1 MPKISLKGIVCVGA
15 NHQQAVDNFRN
26 TATGQGMMFFAS
38 QSGETYASQSG
49 ADIYKPDGS
58 QELLTERPDLVEKAN
73 FASTSSS
80 EDVRANY
87 TVCLDGCGA
96 HIVSESTANV
106 THCPSCSADLGEISD
121 ERIHEHLATVMDT
134 QSVSHDGLVA
144 VGATAEEA
152 QQNFVQALSS
162 ATSFVAESG
171 TSQFKAAMAVKFDP
185 YTGADV
191 TSVSQASD
199 EVVSALSSTIVGDS
213 QNVDVHMYSCSAAC
227 ENPFTVSSD
236 ENPVFCAHC
245 SAVLID
251 INPEEASLSSD
262 DEDGADIDILDD
274 EDEDLDVDDEDLD
287 EEESESSAHG
297 DEELDSLSADDLE
310 EDEEEDDEDMDEDEE
325 EEEDDLDDLDD
336 LGDDDFEDEDEDDS
350 EFLDDEEDLEEED
363 DLDDEEEDD
372 EDYDSESSADA
383 DEVEEDDDLL
393 IDDEDLDELEDS
405 DDDIDDSE
413 FESDSAAK
421 PVTRTFDSLSTAI
434 AAHTNL
440 NPALVSISRTTGGPV
455 PTVHMYYD
463 GMPIAAAT
471 FQTVS
476 NAVGEK
482 IARESF
488 ESANF
493 ERVVKASLS
502 DVGVVETC
510 SQMGFEPFKIEM
522 PVDRLLANEADSRIN
537 AATSDVQQTIS
548 SSVDAYQE
556 RFIAALSTSMLGVTK
571 GFWNGVTNPVVE
583 SLCRALQAAG
593 IKEPRGVV
601 ERAFFSH
608 SSDFLTVAL
617 SQANSLMHKSEV
629 AQNEIAE
636 AVSSSVGISR
646 ATVEDAPRQEAV
658 QPQEQPKPS
667 AAQRLA
673 IQRDEAPVQ
682 SQSSASVDSFA
693 AKAANVLRFQ

>member
-1 MPKISLKGIVCVGA
+1 MPKISIKGIVCVGE

-73 FASTSSS
+73 FASTSSN

-87 TVCLDGCGA
+87 TICLDGCGK

-121 ERIHEHLATVMDT
+121 ERITDHLATVMDT

-152 QQNFVQALSS
+152 QQNFVHALSS

-171 TSQFKAAMAVKFDP
+171 TSQFKAALAVKFDP

-199 EVVSALSSTIVGDS
+199 EVVAALSSAIVGKS
-213 QNVDVHMYSCSAAC
+213 KNVDVHMYSCSANC

-251 INPEEASLSSD
+251 IDPDAEQSLSGDD
-262 DEDGADIDILDD
+262 DEGADIDILDED
-274 EDEDLDVDDEDLD
+274 DEDLDVDDEDLD
-287 EEESESSAHG
+287 EEDSESGANG

-310 EDEEEDDEDMDEDEE
+310 DEEEDDEDLDEDEE

-363 DLDDEEEDD
+363 DLDDEEDD
-372 EDYDSESSADA
+372 EDFDSESSAD
-383 DEVEEDDDLL
+383 DEEEEDDDLL
-393 IDDEDLDELEDS
+393 IDDEDLDDIEGS

-421 PVTRTFDSLSTAI
+421 PVSRTFDSLSTAI

-440 NPALVSISRTTGGPV
+440 NPALVSISRTVAGSV

-463 GMPIAAAT
+463 GMPVAAAT
-471 FQTVS
+471 FQSVS
-476 NAVGEK
+476 NAVGEE
-482 IARESF
+482 IARQQF
-488 ESANF
+488 ESDNF
-493 ERVVKASLS
+493 VRAVKASLS

-522 PVDRLLANEADSRIN
+522 PVDLLLANEADSRID

-556 RFIAALSTSMLGVTK
+556 RFVAALSTAMLGVTK
-571 GFWNGVTNPVVE
+571 GFWNGVSNPVVE
-583 SLCRALQAAG
+583 SLCSAMQAAG
-593 IKEPRGVV
+593 VKDPRKII
-601 ERAFFSH
+601 ERAFFTH
-608 SSDFLTVAL
+608 GQDFLTVAL
-617 SQANSLMHKSEV
+617 SQANSLMNKSEV

-636 AVSSSVGISR
+636 AVSSSVGQSR
-646 ATVEDAPRQEAV
+646 VADEGAERQEPV
-658 QPQEQPKPS
+658 RQEQPKQT
-667 AAQRLA
+667 AVQRLA
-673 IQRDEAPVQ
+673 IQGEAAPVQ

-693 AKAANVLRFQ
+693 AKAASVLRF

>member
-1 MPKISLKGIVCVGA
+1 MPKISLKGIVCVGE

-26 TATGQGMMFFAS
+26 TATGQGIMFFAS

-58 QELLTERPDLVEKAN
+58 QELLTERPDLVEKAAY
-73 FASTSSS
+73 ASTSSN

-87 TVCLDGCGA
+87 TICLDGCGT

-121 ERIHEHLATVMDT
+121 ERITDHLATVMDT

-152 QQNFVQALSS
+152 QQNFVHALSS

-199 EVVSALSSTIVGDS
+199 EVVTALSSSIVGDS
-213 QNVDVHMYSCSAAC
+213 KNVEVHMYSCSANC

-245 SAVLID
+245 SSVLID
-251 INPEEASLSSD
+251 IQPDAQASLSGED
-262 DEDGADIDILDD
+262 DEGADIDILDD
-274 EDEDLDVDDEDLD
+274 EEDEDLDVDDEDLD
-287 EEESESSAHG
+287 EEESDSSAKNVN
-297 DEELDSLSADDLE
+297 SLSSDDLD
-310 EDEEEDDEDMDEDEE
+310 EDEEEDDEDLDEDEE

-336 LGDDDFEDEDEDDS
+336 LGEDDFEDEDEDDS
-350 EFLDDEEDLEEED
+350 EFLDDAEDLEEED
-363 DLDDEEEDD
+363 ELDDDEEEDD
-372 EDYDSESSADA
+372 EDFDSESAVSD
-383 DEVEEDDDLL
+383 DEEEEDDDLL
-393 IDDEDLDELEDS
+393 IDDEDLDELDGS
-405 DDDIDDSE
+405 DDEIDDSE
-413 FESDSAAK
+413 FESDSAAQ
-421 PVTRTFDSLSTAI
+421 PVARTFDSLSTVL
-434 AAHTNL
+434 AAHTVL
-440 NPALVSISRTTGGPV
+440 DPALVSISRNQSGAI
-455 PTVHMYYD
+455 PTLHMFYD
-463 GMPIAAAT
+463 GMPIARAT
-471 FQTVS
+471 LQSVS
-476 NAVGEK
+476 NAVGEE
-482 IARESF
+482 IALKSF
-488 ESANF
+488 KTDNF
-493 ERVVKASLS
+493 VRAVNASLS

-510 SQMGFEPFKIEM
+510 SEMGFEPFKIEM

-548 SSVDAYQE
+548 ASVDSYQE
-556 RFIAALSTSMLGVTK
+556 RFVAALSTAMLGVTK
-571 GFWNGVTNPVVE
+571 GFWNGVSNPVVE
-583 SLCRALQAAG
+583 SLCSALQSAG
-593 IKEPRGVV
+593 VKDPRKVV

-617 SQANSLMHKSEV
+617 SQANSLMNKSEV

-646 ATVEDAPRQEAV
+646 SNDEGETRQQPV
-658 QPQEQPKPS
+658 QQEQPKPS
-667 AAQRLA
+667 AAQRLD

-682 SQSSASVDSFA
+682 SQSSASVDSFT
-693 AKAANVLRFQ
+693 AKAVNLLRF